1 MGRPVSMRLLLM
13 LLNMTGVPRLV
24 IKLMLDSRVPM
35 RLKMILPAA
44 LLYLVSPFD
53 LIRDMIPVVGR
64 IDDVLV
70 LAFALVLFLGKAPK
84 YLVTD
89 HARGDRVQGPES
101 DGKVID
107 GSYRFIDEPE
117 D

>member
-1 MGRPVSMRLLLM
+1 MPMRLLLM

-24 IKLMLDSRVPM
+24 IRLMMDRRVPM

-44 LLYLVSPFD
+44 LLYLVSPLD
-53 LIRDMIPVVGR
+53 LIRDMVPVLGR

-84 YLVTD
+84 HLVTE
-89 HARGDRVQGPES
+89 HVRGDKVQGPDS

>member
-1 MGRPVSMRLLLM
+1 MRLLLM

-24 IKLMLDSRVPM
+24 IRLMMDRRVPM

-44 LLYLVSPFD
+44 LLYLVSPLD
-53 LIRDMIPVVGR
+53 LIRDMVPVLGR

-84 YLVTD
+84 HLVTE
-89 HARGDRVQGPES
+89 HVRGGKVQGPDS
-101 DGKVID
+101 GGKVID
-107 GSYRFIDEPE
+107 GSYRFIDEP
-117 D
+117 DD

>member
-1 MGRPVSMRLLLM
+1 MRMLLM

-44 LLYLVSPFD
+44 LLYLVSPLD
-53 LIRDMIPVVGR
+53 LIRDMVPVLGR
-64 IDDVLV
+64 IDDILV
-70 LAFALVLFLGKAPK
+70 LAIALVVFLGRAPK
-84 YLVTD
+84 HLVSE
-89 HARGDRVQGPES
+89 HVRGGKGPKS

-107 GSYRFIDEPE
+107 GSYRFIDEP
-117 D
+117 DD